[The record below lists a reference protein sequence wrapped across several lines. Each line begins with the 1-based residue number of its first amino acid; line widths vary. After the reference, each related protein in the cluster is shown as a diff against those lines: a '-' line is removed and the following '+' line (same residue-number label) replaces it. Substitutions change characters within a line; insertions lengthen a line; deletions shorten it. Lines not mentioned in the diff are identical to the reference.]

1 MIDNKPELE
10 FEKNSNEIKN
20 KQTIDI
26 AKPSI
31 PSIKF
36 IELMIATIKKI
47 VIN

>member
-1 MIDNKPELE
+1 MIDNISCELE
-10 FEKNSNEIKN
+10 FENSNEIKN

-36 IELMIATIKKI
+36 IELMIATIKK
-47 VIN
+47 